1 MVAMRGSSI
10 AWLSAATHVVAS
22 AAMLFL
28 LREGLPGFDEAHRLA
43 YLGAHRAA
51 WIFGWMAWQVA
62 VVSLIALYAV
72 LALRFR
78 GVLSVT
84 AMAAATAGMAID
96 LATQMR
102 YIAVLPSLHHEAF
115 ALLDRELEMLTGYAA
130 NGLYTLGY
138 AFLAVAGR
146 RSMPKS
152 ANLLAIPVTVSGFA
166 LSAAA
171 LLHDARL
178 ELITSAVLFP
188 LFTLWIVVIALWL
201 KKSESSS

>member
-1 MVAMRGSSI
+1 MVAMRDSSI
-10 AWLSAATHVVAS
+10 AWLAAATHVVAS

-43 YLGAHRAA
+43 YLDAHRAA
-51 WIFGWMAWQVA
+51 WTLGWMTWQLA

-72 LALRFR
+72 LALRFG

-96 LATQMR
+96 IATQMR
-102 YIAVLPSLHHEAF
+102 YIAVLPAVHGEAF

-130 NGLYTLGY
+130 NGLYTLGF
-138 AFLAVAGR
+138 ALLVLAGFRA
-146 RSMPKS
+146 MPKIS
-152 ANLLAIPVTVSGFA
+152 LVLAIPVTVSGFA

-171 LLHDARL
+171 LMHDARW
-178 ELITSAVLFP
+178 EVSTSAVLFP

-201 KKSESSS
+201 RKSG